1 MSTEMVL
8 SVLSV
13 LFASDAHI
21 GVLDRPVGADNVP
34 EALSRE
40 LGAEQEVAGVAA
52 FVRWCWWSEAGWRS
66 EDVA

>member
-1 MSTEMVL
+1 MSTEV
-8 SVLSV
+8 VLSV
-13 LFASDAHI
+13 LFASDAHM
-21 GVLDRPVGADNVP
+21 GVLDRPVGADDVP

-52 FVRWCWWSEAGWRS
+52 FVRWWSEAGWQS